1 MAAIGEMDKRISFL
15 QKTISKD
22 NGFKKETWSEVFKAW
37 SKISMLKR
45 SRVFQNENETEEK
58 TILFEIRYR
67 EIDMNLRIQ
76 YQGKTYMIE
85 NVEDRDFAKRFVV
98 ISAKEVR

>member
-1 MAAIGEMDKRISFL
+1 MAAIGEMNKRISFL
-15 QKTISKD
+15 AKTLTKD
-22 NGFKKETWSEVFKAW
+22 NGFKIETWSESFQAW
-37 SKISMLKR
+37 SKISTLKR
-45 SRVFQNENETEEK
+45 SRTFQNENDTEEK

-76 YQGKTYMIE
+76 YQGKTYIIVS
-85 NVEDRDFAKRFVV
+85 VEDREFAKKFVV